1 MLIIRDN
8 TPSTNSFILYLEME
22 GDANSD
28 NLDNYPLDLFTSSD
42 PYV

>member
-1 MLIIRDN
+1 MIRDN
-8 TPSTNSFILYLEME
+8 TPSTDSSILYSEME

-28 NLDNYPLDLFTSSD
+28 DLDNYPLDLFTSSD